1 MDGVLNG
8 IRFASENNWPR
19 LRTCGGFQHMVI
31 EYAPNLMGF
40 RGAEHAE
47 EHPDAPNLYIS

>member
-1 MDGVLNG
+1 
-8 IRFASENNWPR
+8 
-19 LRTCGGFQHMVI
+19 MVI